1 MDETHNLDMVFTNPG
16 GAIDGKKL
24 HQLEWLKHWS
34 VDGWTCSFECA
45 QVEYRPF
52 INHCHLDLTYLT

>member
-34 VDGWTCSFECA
+34 VDGWTCFLNAHWSI
-45 QVEYRPF
+45 V
-52 INHCHLDLTYLT
+52 HLSTTAT